1 MNLYAL
7 LFVDDYPAE
16 KGDPGFEGWVGAGHW
31 QTKNI
36 RAFPRRAT
44 SVMSYIVFIFF
55 FYCYAFH
62 QFLYWHKYLN
72 SSQNFKLPWVN
83 NKVELGASLEWQIS
97 MKSSMRLLAVFLQP
111 QHWGSEVNSKD
122 GNACQMP
129 GKKKCCIIGQNEKQS
144 LKTGYAIWV
153 EFKKYSCAEK
163 YPAAVLVWHKPKEIS
178 HFLFYS

>member
-16 KGDPGFEGWVGAGHW
+16 KGDPGFEGWVGAGDW

-129 GKKKCCIIGQNEKQS
+129 GKKEVLYNRAEWKTVSQNWICNLSRVQKILLCWEVSCCSVS
-144 LKTGYAIWV
+144 LT
-153 EFKKYSCAEK
+153 
-163 YPAAVLVWHKPKEIS
+163 
-178 HFLFYS
+178 